1 MNNKLNKVIASVFF
15 GGLLSLGTL
24 ASADDHNVGD
34 YFADYE
40 PGSDQS
46 MSVNAE
52 TVLGAIRALGMDATM
67 HKDVNG
73 QPHLIFS
80 DAIAT
85 ASHAAIFMDDCGE
98 VGCEDVTLYAS
109 FSASEGMTDS
119 VFNEW
124 NHISS
129 RLRSKAAYSDNGEIT
144 LSLPI
149 SFYSDQDQRKL
160 SMLIGL
166 FVTEANFMSA
176 TINKNN

>member
-1 MNNKLNKVIASVFF
+1 MNNKLNKLITSVVF
-15 GGLLSLGTL
+15 GGLVSLGTV
-24 ASADDHNVGD
+24 ASADDHNNGD

-46 MSVNAE
+46 MSVNSE
-52 TVLGAIRALGMDATM
+52 TVLGAIRALGMDATI
-67 HKDVNG
+67 HEDVDG
-73 QPHLIFS
+73 EPHFVFS
-80 DAIAT
+80 DTIAT
-85 ASHAAIFMDDCGE
+85 ASQAAIFMDDCGAA
-98 VGCEDVTLYAS
+98 GCEDVTLYAS
-109 FSASEGMTDS
+109 FPASEGMTDS

-124 NHISS
+124 NHITS

-176 TINKNN
+176 TINKNS